1 MFFDARK
8 LGDDLPSDMDVCVV
22 GAGIAGLVIARR
34 LEGSGLKVWLIES
47 GDRKERRD
55 VQALN
60 EGVSNLSDYP
70 FLPSRVRAF
79 GGTSTRWTGA
89 CVPLDPS
96 DFEAR
101 DWLPHSGWPISLK
114 EIEPYLEGTKVDFGI
129 GDTGRYEAS
138 LEGAPFDHPD
148 LASRAVSYAAPLDLG
163 TRYAS
168 LVAQSGDI
176 HCLLNATVTELVP
189 DDSGTR
195 IASVEVSAGG
205 NQIHT
210 RPRIVVLACGGIE
223 NPRLLLAS
231 NSVQPAGLGNAHDV
245 VGRYHMEHP
254 IRTVGV
260 LPVGD
265 RYLQFLSFTNEDT
278 ESGRRVQGTFGLSAA
293 ARRREKLWDL
303 HVRCYRYGT
312 YEDQPPII
320 EGKRVVFGSGGAT
333 EGSGGMRGALSAVH
347 PMTVG
352 YLWWHARNKLFH
364 NAAFDHVRM
373 TAFVEQEPD
382 PDNRITLHT
391 KRDALGRPLP
401 FLNLRESRAMKES
414 IQRSM
419 AVMAKAFDA
428 AGLPGLRY
436 RDDELAHLRDYDAY
450 GLHHMG
456 GTRMSDDPRKGVVDR
471 DCRVHG
477 VGNLFVAGS
486 SVFPTGGAANPSWT
500 IAALALRLADDIR
513 RRIRTI

>member
-8 LGDDLPSDMDVCVV
+8 LRDDLPSDMDVCVV

-34 LEGSGLKVWLIES
+34 LEGTGLKVWLIES

-55 VQALN
+55 AQALN
-60 EGVSNLSDYP
+60 AGASNLSDYP
-70 FLPSRVRAF
+70 FQGSRARAF

-89 CVPLDPS
+89 CVPLDSS
-96 DFEAR
+96 DFETR

-114 EIEPYLEGTKVDFGI
+114 DLEPHLEGTRVDFGV

-138 LEGAPFDHPD
+138 LKGAPFDHPD
-148 LASRAVSYAAPLDLG
+148 LAAQAISYAEPLDLG
-163 TRYAS
+163 TRYGG
-168 LVAQSGDI
+168 LIEQSADI
-176 HCLLNATVTELVP
+176 HCLLNGTVTELVP

-195 IASVEVSAGG
+195 VGSVVISAGG
-205 NQIHT
+205 EPIRVN
-210 RPRIVVLACGGIE
+210 PRIVVLACGGIE

-231 NSVQPAGLGNAHDV
+231 NSVQPGGLGNAHDV

-265 RYLQFLSFTNEDT
+265 RWREFLSFTNEDR
-278 ESGRRVQGTFGLSAA
+278 EGGRRVQGTFGLSAA

-303 HVRCYRYGT
+303 HLRCYRYGS

-320 EGKRVVFGSGGAT
+320 EGKRVVFGSGGT
-333 EGSGGMRGALSAVH
+333 TGRSGGLRGALSAVH
-347 PMTVG
+347 PMTLG
-352 YLWWHARNKLFH
+352 YLWWHARNKIFR
-364 NAAFDHVRM
+364 NAVFDHVRM

-382 PDNRITLHT
+382 PENRITLDAE
-391 KRDALGRPLP
+391 RDAFGRRLP
-401 FLNLRESRAMKES
+401 FLKLQESRAMKDS
-414 IQRSM
+414 IHRSM

-436 RDDELAHLRDYDAY
+436 RDEDLAHLRGYDAY

-456 GTRMSDDPRKGVVDR
+456 GTRMSDDPKTGVVDR

-477 VGNLFVAGS
+477 LDNLFVAGS

-500 IAALALRLADDIR
+500 IAALALRLADDIQ